1 MTRAQL
7 GVDIPMLAFPEW
19 NLAQLFHDTSL
30 CDLKGELSVQAA
42 SPHRYYTQ
50 PFGWPRIDMFS

>member
-1 MTRAQL
+1 MTQAQL

-19 NLAQLFHDTSL
+19 NLAQLFRDTSL
-30 CDLKGELSVQAA
+30 RDLKDELSVQAA

-50 PFGWPRIDMFS
+50 PLWLARED